1 MAKTEMIRARMEPEI
16 KHDAEAVFKALG
28 LSPTEAITLF
38 YRQVS
43 LHNGLPFAVKIPN
56 AETREA
62 MRQAIA
68 GEDLTEWADLD
79 AIKAARG

>member
-43 LHNGLPFAVKIPN
+43 LHNGLPFEVKIPN

>member
-43 LHNGLPFAVKIPN
+43 LHNGLPFMVRIPN

-62 MRQAIA
+62 MRQAIE
-68 GEDLTEWADLD
+68 GENLTEWADLD